1 MTMSFELIIL
11 CTALSIEANIEVDKF
26 DKLMVKI
33 TIYAP
38 VKNYHQRVTHRQRI
52 IGGQLPSKNCRRDL
66 LQRNHCLEITVSGQ
80 NFWSLLKMTIRALVR
95 NYRWRV

>member
-11 CTALSIEANIEVDKF
+11 CTALSIDTNIKV

-38 VKNYHQRVTHRQRI
+38 VKNYHQRVTHRRRI
-52 IGGQLPSKNCRRDL
+52 IGGKLPSKNCRRDL
-66 LQRNHCLEITVSGQ
+66 LPRNHRLEITVSGQ
-80 NFWSLLKMTIRALVR
+80 NFWSLLKMTIRAPVR
-95 NYRWRV
+95 KNCWRV